1 MSNLSD
7 AMASALSQI
16 STFDGLTLG
25 YRTGTSG
32 AFTTLTGF
40 VMHKDR
46 LPSTQFDDR
55 RDVEMTLQTATL
67 KGPLSPA
74 LAKGYQVQ
82 VDSSA
87 SDIWSVENVM
97 VKGQQIALLQRRPV
111 HTLAPDRGQN
121 R

>member
-1 MSNLSD
+1 
-7 AMASALSQI
+7 MASALSAI
-16 STFDGLTLG
+16 SSFDGITLG

-40 VMHKDR
+40 VVHKDR
-46 LPSTQFDDR
+46 VPQAQFDER
-55 RDVEMTLQTATL
+55 GHAEVQSYTATL
-67 KGPLSPA
+67 KGPTTPA

-87 SDIWSVENVM
+87 SDIWTVESVA
-97 VKGQQIALLQRRPV
+97 VKGQQICLLRRTPV
-111 HTLAPDRGQN
+111 ITLGPDRGET